1 MKMFRVVVNGIEYR
15 VGIEE
20 LPDENFSDH
29 TRAKPVSTAAA
40 SDLTVQPKAA
50 QPISQNSGQPEIN
63 TDNAVKNV
71 AAPMPGTIISVA
83 VTAGTNVSKGQTLMV
98 LEAMK
103 MENEIKAPSAG
114 TVKDIRISQGTSVN
128 AGDILVVLAT

>member
-1 MKMFRVVVNGIEYR
+1 MFRVVVNGIEYR

-20 LPDENFSDH
+20 LPEENFTDL
-29 TRAKPVSTAAA
+29 TRLAPISKAAA
-40 SDLTVQPKAA
+40 ADLAVQPKEA
-50 QPISQNSGQPEIN
+50 QPIFQNPGQPEIN
-63 TDNAVKNV
+63 KDNAVKNV

-83 VTAGTNVSKGQTLMV
+83 VTAGTDVSKGQTLLV

-114 TVKDIRISQGTSVN
+114 TVKDIRIGQGTSVN
-128 AGDILVVLAT
+128 AGDILIVLAT